1 MILNRQFSLR
11 NLISGQQLYEKMINI
26 DNKQENANQNSNEI
40 PPQTCYK
47 GYYQN
52 NEKIHIGKCME
63 KREPWC
69 TFDQN
74 VDATTMVNSMANSQN
89 IKN

>member
-26 DNKQENANQNSNEI
+26 DNKQEKANQNSNEI
-40 PPQTCYK
+40 PPQTCCK

-52 NEKIHIGKCME
+52 NEKIRIGKYTE
-63 KREPWC
+63 KGNPGALLIRMWM
-69 TFDQN
+69 QLLW
-74 VDATTMVNSMANSQN
+74 
-89 IKN
+89 

>member
-26 DNKQENANQNSNEI
+26 DNKQEKANQNSNGTTSNLL
-40 PPQTCYK
+40 Q

-52 NEKIHIGKCME
+52 NEKIRIGKYTE

-69 TFDQN
+69 TFD
-74 VDATTMVNSMANSQN
+74 
-89 IKN
+89 